1 MTQLSSVDK
10 AAIHNGLK
18 KKVRHLI
25 GLLRSM
31 EVKGGQSPQSVNC
44 WTGKEMGRKR
54 EGWTWE
60 KDREG
65 QKLQAGKKMAMTS
78 KKWAALK
85 RNPGHPYLPEKSATN
100 SMLVLYQSVEWLK
113 IEASIISRDRR
124 RLVWKG
130 ARKIVF
136 FWTHFVATRWR
147 QISNN
152 FQQSVLSTPSSI
164 PHLIACTTIPVIVFV
179 HKGRDLRVDP

>member
-44 WTGKEMGRKR
+44 WTNIKKR
-54 EGWTWE
+54 EEWTWE
-60 KDREG
+60 QDREG

-78 KKWAALK
+78 KKWFALK
-85 RNPGHPYLPEKSATN
+85 GNPGHSYLPKKSAIN
-100 SMLVLYQSVEWLK
+100 LMVVLYQSVEWLK

-124 RLVWKG
+124 RIVWKG

-136 FWTHFVATRWR
+136 FWTNFVTTRWR

-164 PHLIACTTIPVIVFV
+164 PHLIVCTTIPVIVFAC
-179 HKGRDLRVDP
+179 KGRNLPVEP